1 MDETMSIATNASDDD
16 QQFVVLDTPEDDV
29 FNNADVVVGEE
40 ATAIDECIKTE
51 QRHQME
57 LSKHVNV
64 LTVLLDSIS
73 LAVSVDR
80 KATGVEGYSLK
91 VRLSE
96 KMDQVCS
103 EVFSSINTQSSQSSS
118 EGEGGNYEMAQ
129 LKFQF
134 DSPADR
140 STPSLKAQLRGVD
153 VHLNDEIVSHLTPFL
168 LDEDKIE
175 TPLNLKVSIS
185 QTNLL
190 IKDAKTALPMR
201 IKLNDCVIE
210 QGDQI

>member
-1 MDETMSIATNASDDD
+1 
-16 QQFVVLDTPEDDV
+16 
-29 FNNADVVVGEE
+29 
-40 ATAIDECIKTE
+40 
-51 QRHQME
+51 
-57 LSKHVNV
+57 
-64 LTVLLDSIS
+64 
-73 LAVSVDR
+73 
-80 KATGVEGYSLK
+80 
-91 VRLSE
+91 
-96 KMDQVCS
+96 MDQVCS

-190 IKDAKTALPMR
+190 IKVNGT
-201 IKLNDCVIE
+201 
-210 QGDQI
+210 